1 MNYCAII
8 KLYFE
13 SQALVVVDAAVVV
26 AEGVAS
32 VLSSGRGLLR
42 VEIYR
47 YARMQVWIEPFVD
60 YSTVKVQGRGNRLA
74 SGCQYKVYI
83 YIVSY

>member
-32 VLSSGRGLLR
+32 VLSSGKR
-42 VEIYR
+42 V
-47 YARMQVWIEPFVD
+47 
-60 YSTVKVQGRGNRLA
+60 
-74 SGCQYKVYI
+74 
-83 YIVSY
+83 